1 MNKNDKNTP
10 KKQMGPGPH
19 NMRVTQKPKNMKLAV
34 KKLLGSMKE
43 FRLLLLIALVFAAV
57 STIFNILGPTLL
69 GDITNL
75 VQDGVLYN
83 KIEDSFSLNI
93 DLVAINRIAVV
104 LVVLYVLS
112 MLFNIIQ
119 SFILTRVTQSTI
131 KKFRTQISNKINK
144 LPLSFF
150 DKKSYGEVLS
160 IVTNDIDTVG
170 QALNQSVSQLIT
182 SLTSIVGIVVIMI
195 TISIQL
201 SLVSFVAI
209 PISLISITL
218 VMKFTQKYFRN
229 QQASLGEINGHI
241 EEIYSSHNV
250 IKVFN
255 ASKEN
260 REKFDKYNAEMEKS
274 AYMSQFLSGLMMP
287 ITTFIGNLSF
297 LAVGVFGGFLAVKG
311 TIKIGDIQSMLQYN
325 RRVSQPLGQIAQSF
339 NQLQSAF
346 AASERVFEFL
356 EQTEMADENTL
367 IKKVDSVKGNVCFKH
382 VKFGYNPETLIIKDF
397 SLAAKRGQKI
407 AIVGPTGA
415 GKTTLVNLIMKFY
428 EINEGDITFD
438 GTSIHD
444 LSREAIHDMFAM
456 VLQDAWLFKGSIYEN
471 LTYGSGGVTKADVIK
486 AAEMA
491 NIHHFIES
499 LPGGYDMIL
508 EEESGISQG
517 QKQLFTIARA
527 MVRNAPMLI
536 LDEATSSV
544 DTRTEILIQQAMDKL
559 MHGRTTFVIAHRL
572 STIKN
577 ADVILVMN
585 EGDIIET
592 GKHNDLLA
600 QKGFYANLY
609 NSQFEKAVDVS

>member
-1 MNKNDKNTP
+1 
-10 KKQMGPGPH
+10 
-19 NMRVTQKPKNMKLAV
+19 MKLAV

-260 REKFDKYNAEMEKS
+260 REK
-274 AYMSQFLSGLMMP
+274 
-287 ITTFIGNLSF
+287 I
-297 LAVGVFGGFLAVKG
+297 
-311 TIKIGDIQSMLQYN
+311 
-325 RRVSQPLGQIAQSF
+325 
-339 NQLQSAF
+339 
-346 AASERVFEFL
+346 
-356 EQTEMADENTL
+356 
-367 IKKVDSVKGNVCFKH
+367 
-382 VKFGYNPETLIIKDF
+382 
-397 SLAAKRGQKI
+397 
-407 AIVGPTGA
+407 
-415 GKTTLVNLIMKFY
+415 
-428 EINEGDITFD
+428 
-438 GTSIHD
+438 
-444 LSREAIHDMFAM
+444 
-456 VLQDAWLFKGSIYEN
+456 
-471 LTYGSGGVTKADVIK
+471 
-486 AAEMA
+486 
-491 NIHHFIES
+491 
-499 LPGGYDMIL
+499 
-508 EEESGISQG
+508 
-517 QKQLFTIARA
+517 
-527 MVRNAPMLI
+527 
-536 LDEATSSV
+536 
-544 DTRTEILIQQAMDKL
+544 
-559 MHGRTTFVIAHRL
+559 
-572 STIKN
+572 
-577 ADVILVMN
+577 
-585 EGDIIET
+585 
-592 GKHNDLLA
+592 
-600 QKGFYANLY
+600 
-609 NSQFEKAVDVS
+609 